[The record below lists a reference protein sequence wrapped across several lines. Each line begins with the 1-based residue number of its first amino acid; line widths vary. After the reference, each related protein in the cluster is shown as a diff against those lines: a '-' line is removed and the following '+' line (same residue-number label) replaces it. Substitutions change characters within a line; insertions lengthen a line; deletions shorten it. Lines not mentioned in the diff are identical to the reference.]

1 MVHRE
6 STPGRARA
14 RSRMPWALVTLT
26 ALTAAAWVAVLAHPP
41 LPTDPVRS
49 VLTLAAA
56 AGTLVLAGWLPVAV
70 VRRWVAAPWRASTA
84 SVGAL
89 LVVVLGGW
97 LAAVALV

>member
-6 STPGRARA
+6 STPGRAR
-14 RSRMPWALVTLT
+14 SRAAWALVTLT
-26 ALTAAAWVAVLAHPP
+26 VLTTVAWAVALALPVPPTHPA
-41 LPTDPVRS
+41 RS

-70 VRRWVAAPWRASTA
+70 VRPWVAAPWRASTA

-97 LAAVALV
+97 LAAVALA